1 MKNIDI
7 LENQIYTLRNELD
20 NLIIQQDTYDKIL
33 DLSRRLDELIVLYIN
48 NKKDIYSSNGN
59 ILN

>member
-1 MKNIDI
+1 MKNVDI
-7 LENQIYTLRNELD
+7 LENQIYTLRKELD
-20 NLIIQQDTYDKIL
+20 NLIVQQDTYDKIL

-48 NKKDIYSSNGN
+48 NKKDIYSINGD

>member
-1 MKNIDI
+1 MKNVDI
-7 LENQIYTLRNELD
+7 LENQIYTLRKELD
-20 NLIIQQDTYDKIL
+20 NLIVQQDTYDKIL

-48 NKKDIYSSNGN
+48 NKKDIYSLNGD